1 MTASRRLNSP
11 GPVAAA
17 FLQSRAFIC
26 GIIGPVGSGKTLTFL
41 QKLLRVGA
49 LQGGKADD
57 KGVIWRTARCGVIR
71 ESYPNIEANILPSW
85 FNIVPEE
92 EGKFHWK
99 APYVHSFRKVL
110 RREGNSRDG
119 RPVDVLDMK
128 MEFRAIGDRSVE
140 EVTRG
145 WELNACGVDE
155 FDLQPAELVSFLSG
169 RVGRFS
175 NLDAS
180 LVVDPQII
188 CALNAPYTDNHAYK
202 LLIERELGELAD
214 DPELEAAL
222 EGRPLVECFV
232 QPGGREPNAENL
244 HNLRGG
250 RAYYILQSA
259 ANKGRPGYVERMVD
273 NKFVP
278 MQHGQPVNPGFS
290 FADHVRDLEWDRRR
304 KLIVGVDQGLFA
316 AAVASQRTL
325 MGQLRTLRETV
336 LMREDGKSLLKIGP
350 TTFGQMV
357 RQMLN
362 DHFFDVRPE
371 RIEFVQEPGF
381 WPGQAA
387 PGAAHMQ
394 KYVEYIRNTG
404 HALLPISAFDE
415 DWEPIGPSVRYDL
428 AAAGLIGQIDG
439 KLFLKPSQPRV
450 IETVVP
456 GSSSLRVV
464 ADPAAFAAD
473 DREDNEQDWILAFRT
488 ALNIGPRREDKWF
501 LPVHKA
507 KSNRQGLRNEAIWRA
522 MAERDGYAVD
532 RGCKH
537 LIRGHLGGYH
547 YKKAELPAAAGE
559 VRGHLEIADTIYTH
573 VCDAEQYAA
582 LEGEHV
588 ISDIRGKPRR
598 GEGRRVVNDSEY
610 SILGG

>member
-1 MTASRRLNSP
+1 MTAPRRLNSP

-26 GIIGPVGSGKTLTFL
+26 GIIGPVGSGKTLTAL
-41 QKLLRVGA
+41 QKGLRVGA

-57 KGVIWRTARCGVIR
+57 KGVTWRTARVGVIR
-71 ESYPNIEANILPSW
+71 ESYPNIEANVLTSW

-92 EGKFHWK
+92 EGKFGWK

-110 RREGNSRDG
+110 RREGGMRDG
-119 RPVDVLDMK
+119 RPIDVLDMK

-145 WELNACGVDE
+145 WEVNAVIVDE
-155 FDLQPAELVSFLSG
+155 FDLQPPDLVSFLSG

-188 CALNAPYTDNHAYK
+188 VSLNAPYTDNHAYK
-202 LLIERELGELAD
+202 LLIEKELGDLADEELAD
-214 DPELEAAL
+214 AL

-232 QPGGREPNAENL
+232 QPGGREPNAENI

-250 RAYYILQSA
+250 RAYYVLQAA

-316 AAVASQRTL
+316 AAAASQRTL

-362 DHFFDVRPE
+362 EHFSDLRPE
-371 RIEFVQEPGF
+371 
-381 WPGQAA
+381 
-387 PGAAHMQ
+387 M
-394 KYVEYIRNTG
+394 
-404 HALLPISAFDE
+404 
-415 DWEPIGPSVRYDL
+415 
-428 AAAGLIGQIDG
+428 
-439 KLFLKPSQPRV
+439 
-450 IETVVP
+450 
-456 GSSSLRVV
+456 LRVV

-473 DREDNEQDWILAFRT
+473 DREDNELDWIRAFQA
-488 ALNIGPRREDKWF
+488 ALNIGRRRADNWF
-501 LPVHKA
+501 LRIHKA
-507 KSNRQGLRNEAIWRA
+507 KSNRAALRNEAIWRA

-532 RGCKH
+532 RSCKH

-547 YKKAELPAAAGE
+547 YRKAELPAAAGE

-598 GEGRRVVNDSEY
+598 GEGRRVINDSQY
-610 SILGG
+610 AILGG